1 MCIFAVA
8 PLVGAWI
15 EIRTSDI
22 MLRVY
27 DVAPLVGA
35 WIEINLRVLYDGAD
49 NVAPLVGAWI
59 EICFMQ
65 TQADIDNCRS
75 SCRSVD

>member
-1 MCIFAVA
+1 MKFFTVLENVDLDTVA

-35 WIEINLRVLYDGAD
+35 WIEIYGGNDELGGNASL
-49 NVAPLVGAWI
+49 LL
-59 EICFMQ
+59 
-65 TQADIDNCRS
+65 
-75 SCRSVD
+75 

>member
-1 MCIFAVA
+1 MRRHVAPLVGAWIEIIDWLSFTVLDNVA

-15 EIRTSDI
+15 EIRMSDI

-35 WIEINLRVLYDGAD
+35 WIEIFYNLCV
-49 NVAPLVGAWI
+49 
-59 EICFMQ
+59 MQ
-65 TQADIDNCRS
+65 SHLCRS